1 MDSLYLSV
9 SHRLPHVPRRSVER
23 ASPASADPSPI
34 KMEVEII
41 STGSMSTTSIWGAV
55 YSFFFMTLRGYFTTT
70 FFPFT
75 M

>member
-41 STGSMSTTSIWGAV
+41 STGSMSTPPYGVRYIRS
-55 YSFFFMTLRGYFTTT
+55 SS
-70 FFPFT
+70 
-75 M
+75 